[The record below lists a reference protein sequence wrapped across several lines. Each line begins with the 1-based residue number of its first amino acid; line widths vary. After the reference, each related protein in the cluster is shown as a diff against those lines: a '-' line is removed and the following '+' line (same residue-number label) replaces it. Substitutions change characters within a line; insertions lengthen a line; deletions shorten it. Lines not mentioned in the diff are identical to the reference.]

1 MFKYEKYQGD
11 FPMKKKI
18 MTLSVMLLFVAF
30 FCSCNLQP
38 TNITSNYENNVF
50 SYNLENSCAFTVDNK
65 ILYASFPEDNT
76 VRSYDRSGNL
86 LNSYDFGEGVHT
98 NLLCNENLIYAFTYG
113 DNGIFI
119 TTYDLK
125 TNNINKHKL
134 DIDISSTL
142 AMTLLDDKIYM
153 VYWSEH
159 SDEYLESIKYS
170 PDDSYVY
177 MGEKSASIDIHDF
190 DVEEI
195 KIDNVLNLKPYSENE
210 IIYYAYDDIGGYY
223 FTIYNTSEKTFSDR
237 MYNNTPQY
245 TYSFDFYEGNIVYAD
260 FSNRKISSVAID
272 DPDVQVDFMTNVVCT
287 SGNDLQIENGEC
299 YVLDNASGNVFRTSY
314 NDAVKENK
322 EIIFYS
328 SEVYTET
335 PYGCGYRINSSIL
348 ENSEFALNILAEN
361 SDYDICMMS
370 SGQTISRNIRDR
382 GAFYKLNDVPMVQEY
397 LDKCFPYLKEA
408 AYNENGD
415 IWMLPIAV
423 DIPCIVYNPQNCE
436 KYGIDITSNITWE
449 ELFDICS
456 KTYENPEL
464 RDKFSVNGYQVQ
476 NDIMNHYNNYY
487 SISNGKADYDNE
499 TFRNLCTMLKD
510 ADIDSDYLHT
520 RIIALDHYEN
530 LNEYFNDYLFELW
543 PYLYDVFYDD
553 AFSSL
558 RAISTPSVK
567 ENEPSCAECI
577 FFCVN
582 SNSKNLNEALNY
594 ISTYCG
600 YMLGRNDNYL
610 INDESVYPFS
620 ETALAKDLFGI
631 YSNAKV
637 HFTPSDDMFW
647 NDYIDYQ
654 SGNVSLDL
662 LVSEI
667 ERKTDMYLNE

>member
-1 MFKYEKYQGD
+1 
-11 FPMKKKI
+11 MKKKI
-18 MTLSVMLLFVAF
+18 KPLLVFLFLVTFA
-30 FCSCNLQP
+30 CSCSSQQ
-38 TNITSNYENNVF
+38 TNILSDYENNVF
-50 SYNLENSCAFTVDNK
+50 DYNLENSCAFTVDNK
-65 ILYASFPEDNT
+65 MMYASFPEDGM
-76 VRSYDRSGNL
+76 VRSYNYSGKL
-86 LNSYDFGEGVHT
+86 IDSFDFGEGVHT
-98 NLLCNENLIYAFTYG
+98 NLTYYDNSIYAFTYG
-113 DNGIFI
+113 ENGNFI
-119 TTYDLK
+119 TAYDLE
-125 TNNINKHKL
+125 TNMINQHKL
-134 DIDISSTL
+134 EFDISSTL
-142 AMTLLDDKIYM
+142 SMTIMNDKIYM

-170 PDDSYVY
+170 SDDSYVY
-177 MGEKSASIDIHDF
+177 MGEKSASIDIHNF
-190 DVEEI
+190 EVEEI

-237 MYNNTPQY
+237 IYNNTPQY
-245 TYSFDFYEGNIVYAD
+245 AYSFDCYKENIVYSD

-272 DPDVQVDFMTNVVCT
+272 NPDVQVDFMTNVVCT
-287 SGNDLQIENGEC
+287 SGNDLQIENGDC

-328 SEVYTET
+328 SEVYSET

-348 ENSEFALNILAEN
+348 NNNEFALNILAAN

-382 GAFYKLNDVPMVQEY
+382 GAFYKLNDVPMVKEY

-415 IWMLPIAV
+415 IWMIPIAV
-423 DIPCIVYNPQNCE
+423 DIPCIVYNPKSCE
-436 KYGIDITSNITWE
+436 KYGIDITSDITWK
-449 ELFDICS
+449 ELLDICR

-464 RDKFSVNGYQVQ
+464 RDKFAVNGYQIQ

-487 SISNGKADYDNE
+487 SISSNGKADYDNE
-499 TFRNLCTMLKD
+499 LFRSLCTMLKD

-520 RIIALDHYEN
+520 RIIALDYYEH
-530 LNEYFNDYLFELW
+530 LDEYFKDYLFELW
-543 PYLYDVFYDD
+543 QYSYDVFYEES
-553 AFSSL
+553 FSCL
-558 RAISTPSVK
+558 RAIPTPSVK
-567 ENEPSCAECI
+567 ENEPSCADCI

-594 ISTYCG
+594 ISTYCS

-610 INDESVYPFS
+610 LNDESIYPFS
-620 ETALAKDLFGI
+620 DTALAKDLFNI
-631 YSNAKV
+631 YSNAEV

-647 NDYIDYQ
+647 TDYIDYQ
-654 SGNVSLDL
+654 NGNISLDS